1 MGPCGTGGHTD
12 ISGLYLTTRVVW
24 TSYQFYGWT
33 EVAVQD
39 GPAPGQLLQLKE
51 IIYNFMRGEHPY
63 QAIDDMA
70 VTNENC
76 PW

>member
-1 MGPCGTGGHTD
+1 M
-12 ISGLYLTTRVVW
+12 W

-63 QAIDDMA
+63 QAIDHMA